1 MFFDPINRADV
12 GVVQRSCSFGFLEKT
27 CSLSFVCREMI
38 GQEFQCN
45 NAVKFGVL
53 GFVDDAHAAFAELFE

>member
-1 MFFDPINRADV
+1 
-12 GVVQRSCSFGFLEKT
+12 
-27 CSLSFVCREMI
+27 MI